1 MTSEQ
6 LKTMHGEYRHAIE
19 VARDE
24 QESQEARDAATIAA
38 TDLRLKLDEGII
50 EATRDA
56 EIGEARSRMDEIL
69 RPVGQ
74 PAMGVDPLVQS
85 VRDFCKPPE
94 QGVTPT
100 KRTVELPIA
109 KRADEEWFKDTA
121 KSTKAGYLYGSE
133 LVTSVLYHEN
143 AESGVLASGPTYVN
157 TDHGRTILYP
167 TLVTDASATQTAER
181 TAATLTYPVFGQGQ
195 LDSYRQDGYMTL
207 TEELARD
214 TEMNVWPIVTDVASR
229 ALATKIASQVAA
241 GTGTTMPDGLP
252 ILAANGKTAAAK
264 TTFTYDELTD
274 LYLSVLP
281 GARSR
286 GSWICGS
293 TAFATIFKMKDA
305 DGRPFMQA
313 APAAGM
319 ADTLMGHAI
328 REDAWYPAQTTGL
341 KPVTFGDVSAFHVR
355 RIGGI
360 RIERDDSVYFTQFES
375 VIRFA
380 AFIDSTLFD
389 TAKVKALTLA

>member
-1 MTSEQ
+1 LTSEQ
-6 LKTMHGEYRHAIE
+6 LKALHAEYRHAIE

-24 QESQEARDAATIAA
+24 AEPEEARDKAAVDAA
-38 TDLRLKLDEGII
+38 DLRLKLDEGII

-56 EIGEARSRMDEIL
+56 EIGEARSRMDDIL
-69 RPVGQ
+69 RPVGE
-74 PAMGVDPLVQS
+74 PAMGVDPLTQS
-85 VRDFCKPPE
+85 IREFCRVPE
-94 QGVTPT
+94 QGVTPV

-121 KSTKAGYLYGSE
+121 KSTKAGYLYTSE
-133 LVTSVLYHEN
+133 MAANVIFHEN
-143 AESGVLASGPTYVN
+143 AESGVLASGPTYVD

-167 TLVTDASATQTAER
+167 KLATDAGAAQTAER
-181 TAATLTYPVFGQGQ
+181 TAATLTYPVMGQGQ

-214 TEMNVWPIVTDVASR
+214 TEYNVWPIVTEVATR
-229 ALATKIASQVAA
+229 ALATQVASQVAA

-252 ILAANGKTAAAK
+252 ILSALGKTAAAK

-274 LYLSVLP
+274 LYLSLLP
-281 GARSR
+281 GYRAR

-313 APAAGM
+313 APSAGM

-328 REDAWYPAQTTGL
+328 REDSWYPAQTTGL

-355 RIGGI
+355 RIGGV
-360 RIERDDSVYFTQFES
+360 RIERDDGVYFTQFES
-375 VIRFA
+375 VVRFA
-380 AFIDSTLFD
+380 CHIDSTLFD
-389 TAKVKALTLA
+389 LTAVKHLILA